1 LGATSKSPAD
11 LVIRPRDRNFHCD
24 SETPR
29 WWVGND
35 PVATAYYNAFS
46 ASFPQVER
54 YFIEALRRYRDRA
67 GPNLKAEIAAFIA
80 QEAVHSREHITFNRD
95 TICSGYDLSKIDA
108 LLKRR
113 LSWARTLSAVRQA
126 ASVAALEHYTAILSH
141 EVIDKA
147 QLDAAPAEIRRLMYW
162 HAGEEVEHK
171 AVAFDTFMLAAE
183 HLSPPARWLLR
194 CSVMVAATA
203 ALFQFFLFSVAEF
216 FRQDGIASFRTWLRF
231 FKFVLIEPGAVG
243 HSFGAYFSWYLPGFH
258 PWRLDD
264 RALIARAEWA
274 SAPQPAD
281 LPA

>member
-1 LGATSKSPAD
+1 M
-11 LVIRPRDRNFHCD
+11 IRPRDRNFRCGT
-24 SETPR
+24 SNPR

-67 GPNLKAEIAAFIA
+67 DPDLQKEIAAFIA

-95 TICSGYDLSKIDA
+95 TICSGYDLSKVDA

-113 LSWARTLSAVRQA
+113 LAWARTLSPVRQA

-141 EVIDKA
+141 EVIEKA
-147 QLDAAPAEIRRLMYW
+147 QLDAAPGEIRRLMYW

-171 AVAFDTFMLAAE
+171 AVAFDTFMLAAQ
-183 HLSPPARWLLR
+183 HLSPPVRWLLR
-194 CSVMVAATA
+194 CTVMIAATIL
-203 ALFQFFLFSVAEF
+203 LFQFFLFSVAEF
-216 FRQDGIASFRTWLRF
+216 FRQDGILSARTWARF
-231 FKFVLIEPGAVG
+231 LKFLFVDPGAVG
-243 HSFGAYFSWYLPGFH
+243 HTIGPYFSWYMPGFH

-264 RALIARAEWA
+264 RALIAKAEWA
-274 SAPQPAD
+274 SAAHPAE

>member
-1 LGATSKSPAD
+1 LTAISKKPAD
-11 LVIRPRDRNFHCD
+11 LVIRPRDRNFRCGK
-24 SETPR
+24 SNPR

-67 GPNLKAEIAAFIA
+67 GLDLQKEIGAFIA

-108 LLKRR
+108 LLKKR
-113 LSWARTLSAVRQA
+113 LSWARTLSPVRQA

-141 EVIDKA
+141 EVIEKA
-147 QLDAAPAEIRRLMYW
+147 QLEAAPPEVRRLMYW

-171 AVAFDTFMLAAE
+171 AVAFDTFMLAAD
-183 HLSPPARWLLR
+183 HLSASARWLLR

-203 ALFQFFLFSVAEF
+203 LLFQFFLFSVADF
-216 FRQDGIASFRTWLRF
+216 FRQDGIASARNWMRF
-231 FKFVLIEPGAVG
+231 LKFVLIEPGAVG
-243 HSFGAYFSWYLPGFH
+243 HTLGPYFSWYLPGFH

-264 RALIARAEWA
+264 RALIAKAERA
-274 SAPQPAD
+274 SAAQPAEQ
-281 LPA
+281 PA

>member
-1 LGATSKSPAD
+1 M
-11 LVIRPRDRNFHCD
+11 IRPRDRNFRCGT
-24 SETPR
+24 SNPR

-35 PVATAYYNAFS
+35 PVATAYYNVFS
-46 ASFPQVER
+46 ACFPQVER

-67 GPNLKAEIAAFIA
+67 GTDLQKEIAAFIA

-95 TICSGYDLSKIDA
+95 TICSAYDLSRIDS

-113 LSWARTLSAVRQA
+113 LAWARTLSPVRQA

-141 EVIDKA
+141 EVIEKA

-194 CSVMVAATA
+194 CSVMIAATTL
-203 ALFQFFLFSVAEF
+203 LFQFFLFSVAEL
-216 FRQDGIASFRTWLRF
+216 FRQDGLLSARTWMRF
-231 FKFVLIEPGAVG
+231 LKFLFINPGALG
-243 HSFGAYFSWYLPGFH
+243 HTIGPYFSWYLPGFH
-258 PWRLDD
+258 PWHLDD

-274 SAPQPAD
+274 SAAQPA
-281 LPA
+281 